1 MTVVRN
7 IQTLSKNPSS
17 GEIWKSICEW
27 QENLCGENPG
37 MLRWLQANKDSP
49 LTTTIRH
56 GGTTLELVAV
66 DGRLAV
72 RIETPQS
79 IASIVVAPS
88 ASKGMELAFELET
101 NSAEQADRVRLESVH
116 SSFFRHIEAYLDE
129 HNRQDV
135 PVDLEKMNLDTL
147 AAVIKCE
154 KCLHRPLVYISKDDG
169 NEHNINPDNI
179 ARRLQYLAVVV
190 RESGFPRISELKSRT
205 DRCKPFN
212 GYVGVYW
219 RKKSKVFFPWDEDRL
234 VQDIMAWTTL
244 APLPRHLS
252 WTDIRNRWF
261 QQQLQ
266 CQRQEH
272 TASQQEVAL
281 YQERIQELERELE
294 KKERELDEFIE
305 NFTNP
310 DTTLQEENIRLRQE
324 VARLRRGQPASLDD
338 GSHDCLSIRLD
349 SAEND
354 LHPGEISDFIGGI
367 IWDYLKKHRNTTDGS
382 RHTHVVKSLYD
393 NNPLLNF
400 EETESYKLYRQIE
413 SQIRQEELDLPLYQL
428 KHSKRGSHLK
438 YVFCSDDRYIL
449 TVAKTGSDKRGIDN
463 AISDAGKHFL
473 EPRK

>member
-1 MTVVRN
+1 M
-7 IQTLSKNPSS
+7 
-17 GEIWKSICEW
+17 
-27 QENLCGENPG
+27 
-37 MLRWLQANKDSP
+37 
-49 LTTTIRH
+49 
-56 GGTTLELVAV
+56 
-66 DGRLAV
+66 
-72 RIETPQS
+72 
-79 IASIVVAPS
+79 
-88 ASKGMELAFELET
+88 
-101 NSAEQADRVRLESVH
+101 
-116 SSFFRHIEAYLDE
+116 
-129 HNRQDV
+129 
-135 PVDLEKMNLDTL
+135 
-147 AAVIKCE
+147 
-154 KCLHRPLVYISKDDG
+154 
-169 NEHNINPDNI
+169 
-179 ARRLQYLAVVV
+179 
-190 RESGFPRISELKSRT
+190 
-205 DRCKPFN
+205 
-212 GYVGVYW
+212 
-219 RKKSKVFFPWDEDRL
+219 
-234 VQDIMAWTTL
+234 
-244 APLPRHLS
+244 
-252 WTDIRNRWF
+252 
-261 QQQLQ
+261 Q

-324 VARLRRGQPASLDD
+324 VARLRRGQPASMDD

-400 EETESYKLYRQIE
+400 EETESYKRYRQIE